1 MPAMTAAVPP
11 PSDTAAAKARARA
24 AWGRVGDRL
33 ATVTPSTVGRILLG
47 TAVFT
52 VATAIVIGTW
62 PTLLPFVAGG
72 ILAYAVLPVVDALDR
87 VMPRSLAAVG
97 TMLAALFVV
106 GAVLALVIPPL
117 VSGVIAVIDTIPTVD
132 RIQATLDDLLSGLPD
147 EAREVVDPIVV
158 SAVAA
163 IQDALE
169 GAPDG
174 LRTIVPQVLGAVL
187 GVVGATFG
195 LLILPAWLL
204 TLMTDQ
210 RRTQAEIDRRLPTAV
225 RADTWAVVRI
235 LDRAAGTYLR
245 GFVVI
250 AFLVGVLTYVGLGLA
265 TEIGGPAFAGQLAL
279 ATFAGAV
286 QVVPELGPVLGLLP
300 AILLLAIDPERA
312 AVYLAVYVA
321 ARLIVSQTAGGRLLE
336 SRLGVH
342 PLILIPGVVVLSQL
356 GPLWLL
362 LSAPILAASS
372 DLVRYLHGRM
382 SEPPRPAGLLPGE
395 PTPAARASAAA
406 AATAIPPV
414 YRPHRQGP
422 PPIDTT
428 ARPTVTP
435 TAPAAARPAVS
446 R

>member
-1 MPAMTAAVPP
+1 MPAMTATLPQ

-24 AWGRVGDRL
+24 AWRRVGDRL
-33 ATVTPSTVGRILLG
+33 ATVTPAAVGRMVLG
-47 TAVFT
+47 TAVSVV
-52 VATAIVIGTW
+52 VAAIVVGTW

-97 TMLAALFVV
+97 TMLAALAVV
-106 GAVLALVIPPL
+106 ITVLALVIPPL
-117 VSGVIAVIDTIPTVD
+117 VAGVIAVIETIPTPGGV
-132 RIQATLDDLLSGLPD
+132 QASLDDALGGLPA
-147 EAREVVDPIVV
+147 EVREVVDPIVV

-163 IQDALE
+163 IQDAIE
-169 GAPDG
+169 GAPEG

-204 TLMTDQ
+204 TLLTDQ
-210 RRTQAEIDRRLPTAV
+210 RRSRGELDRRLPAPI
-225 RADTWAVVRI
+225 RADAWAVVRI

-250 AFLVGVLTYVGLGLA
+250 AFLVGALTYIGLGLA
-265 TEIGGPAFAGQLAL
+265 TELGGPEFQGQLAL
-279 ATFAGAV
+279 ATFAGAL
-286 QVVPELGPVLGLLP
+286 QVVPELGPVLGLVP
-300 AILLLAIDPERA
+300 AVLLFAVDPERA
-312 AVYLAVYVA
+312 ATYLIVYVA
-321 ARLIVSQTAGGRLLE
+321 ARLVVSWTAGGRLLE

-356 GPLWLL
+356 GPFWLL

-395 PTPAARASAAA
+395 PVPATSV
-406 AATAIPPV
+406 ATAPAFVPPV
-414 YRPHRQGP
+414 YRANRPGP
-422 PPIDTT
+422 PPIDT
-428 ARPTVTP
+428 AVE
-435 TAPAAARPAVS
+435 PAAS